1 MNAKALISK
10 LAKRFPKRIG
20 EKRDYLGIQINK
32 LPKEVNKIM
41 LCLDFDYETYQI
53 MLKHKPD
60 LILTHHPF
68 IYGTFMRVKNSSTE
82 KGRLIDLMLEN
93 KAFRALTYGSAYFHS
108 GSVSALLSDNK
119 STSVDISVD
128 LM

>member
-10 LAKRFPKRIG
+10 LSKRFPKRIG

-68 IYGTFMRVKNSSTE
+68 IYGK
-82 KGRLIDLMLEN
+82 LEDVI
-93 KAFRALTYGSAYFHS
+93 KIF
-108 GSVSALLSDNK
+108 VE
-119 STSVDISVD
+119 IS
-128 LM
+128 